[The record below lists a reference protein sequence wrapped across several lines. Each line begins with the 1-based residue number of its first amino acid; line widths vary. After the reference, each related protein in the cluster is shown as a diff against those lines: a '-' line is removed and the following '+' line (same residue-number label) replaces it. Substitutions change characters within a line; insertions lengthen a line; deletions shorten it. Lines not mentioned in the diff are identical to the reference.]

1 MPKSL
6 YKIQNL
12 IGPLTWAYDI
22 YHKLDGCRGIYILS
36 LVSKKH
42 LIRYPK
48 GHSNVFYIGQSE
60 NIGKRLREHYSY
72 KKNKK
77 LYNHII
83 DDDTNVYILKY
94 SHGNTNL
101 TYKEKE
107 ALMLF
112 EQKYGCIPFCNTQ
125 GSCLE

>member
-6 YKIQNL
+6 YKMQNL
-12 IGPLTWAYDI
+12 IGPFTWTHDAY
-22 YHKLDGCRGIYILS
+22 YKLDRCRGIYILS

-48 GHSNVFYIGQSE
+48 GHSNVFYIGKSE
-60 NIGKRLREHYSY
+60 NIGNRLWQHLSS
-72 KKNKK
+72 KTNKK

-94 SHGNTNL
+94 SHGNANL
-101 TYKEKE
+101 INKEKE

-125 GSCLE
+125 GSYLE

>member
-6 YKIQNL
+6 YRIQNL
-12 IGPLTWAYDI
+12 FGPFTWTPYTCNEFDR
-22 YHKLDGCRGIYILS
+22 CRGIYILS

-48 GHSNVFYIGQSE
+48 GHSNVFYIGQSD
-60 NIGKRLREHYSY
+60 NIGKRLHEHLNR
-72 KKNKK
+72 KNNIK
-77 LYNHII
+77 LYKHIVE
-83 DDDTNVYILKY
+83 DDTNVYILKY

-101 TYKEKE
+101 KNKEKE